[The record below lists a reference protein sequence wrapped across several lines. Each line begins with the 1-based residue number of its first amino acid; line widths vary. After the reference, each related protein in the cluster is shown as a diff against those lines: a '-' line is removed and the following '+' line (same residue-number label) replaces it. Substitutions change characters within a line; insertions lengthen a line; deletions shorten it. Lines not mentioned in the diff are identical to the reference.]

1 MNSFSVGLHASLR
14 RIQHPLMI
22 AGVFVGVAC
31 VIVVALLERRLG
43 PGAADRTLTGIT
55 FGLALP
61 LTTLAIVTRTCRT
74 LRLDQAFSELA
85 RHGADRLGL
94 VFGQTVA
101 GASIGSVIGTVLGV
115 VSVFAARGVLDP
127 ALLNDIWATATV
139 GALAGAAYACWFV
152 ATSNLGK
159 RGGGRVVFLVLDWT
173 LGSSS
178 SAVALLFPR
187 CHVLNLLGASP
198 PLGLSAGTST
208 ATLVGLTFLVLALA
222 ISRIP
227 R

>member
-1 MNSFSVGLHASLR
+1 MSSFSVGLHGSLR
-14 RIQHPLMI
+14 RVQHPLSM
-22 AGVFVGVAC
+22 AGVFLAAVCAV
-31 VIVVALLERRLG
+31 VVALLERRLG
-43 PGAADRTLTGIT
+43 PGAADRTLTGVT

-61 LTTLAIVTRTCRT
+61 LTTLAIVTRTCHA

-85 RHGADRLGL
+85 RHGADRRGL
-94 VFGQTVA
+94 ALGQTVA
-101 GASIGSVIGTVLGV
+101 GASIGGVVGTFLGV
-115 VSVFAARGVLDP
+115 VSVIAARRVQDPVLVH
-127 ALLNDIWATATV
+127 DIWATATV

-159 RGGGRVVFLVLDWT
+159 RGAGRLVFLVLDWT

-178 SAVALLFPR
+178 SALALLFTR

-198 PLGLSAGTST
+198 PLGLSAGAAT
-208 ATLVGLTFLVLALA
+208 AILVGLTFLVLALA

>member
-1 MNSFSVGLHASLR
+1 MSSFSVGLHGSLR
-14 RIQHPLMI
+14 RVQHPLLA
-22 AGVFVGVAC
+22 AGV
-31 VIVVALLERRLG
+31 VVAAVFAMLVALVERRLG

-61 LTTLAIVTRTCRT
+61 LAALSVVIRTCRT
-74 LRLDQAFSELA
+74 FRLDQAFSELA
-85 RHGADRLGL
+85 LHGADRRGL
-94 VFGQTVA
+94 ALGQTVA
-101 GASIGSVIGTVLGV
+101 AASTCGAIGTFLGV
-115 VSVFAARGVLDP
+115 VSVLAARRVQDP
-127 ALLNDIWATATV
+127 ALLHDIWATATV
-139 GALAGAAYACWFV
+139 GAFAGAVYACWFV

-159 RGGGRVVFLVLDWT
+159 RGAGRIVFLVLDWT

-178 SAVALLFPR
+178 SALALFFPR
-187 CHVLNLLGASP
+187 GHLLNLLGASP

-208 ATLVGLTFLVLALA
+208 AILVGLTFLVLALA